1 MQKPHPYN
9 MGKEFRFSIARV
21 VLGKLLIILLAGC
34 ESFGSRYFEY
44 PRRYDLERQR
54 VCSQVLQRK
63 TNKFFVSET
72 RIHAL
77 TSQGMMPPFAETDT
91 RLEDGVY
98 YCGPYRFRHQS
109 CPLFQTRHLDGMFC
123 RFRR

>member
-1 MQKPHPYN
+1 MEE
-9 MGKEFRFSIARV
+9 GFRFSAASML
-21 VLGKLLIILLAGC
+21 LGLFLIVLLAGC
-34 ESFGSRYFEY
+34 NNPSSRNFEY

-63 TNKFFVSET
+63 TNRFLVSET

-77 TSQGMMPPFAETDT
+77 TSQGMMPSFAETST

-98 YCGPYRFRHQS
+98 YCGAYRFRHQS
-109 CPLFQTRHLDGMFC
+109 CPPFQTSHLDGTFC